1 MKKLL
6 TLLLAML
13 LCVACCMGLTACG
26 GDDNGDGEQNNAK
39 PVLYVYTNSGFAP
52 YEYLSEDGKVVGVDM
67 DIMEEI
73 GEVLGYKIEVRDIDF
88 EQILNEVSNNAAAVG
103 AAGMTQNP
111 DRDQI
116 ALASISYATS
126 VQYAIVPAGTFTSA
140 DLVDGKLPLT
150 KLATLSN
157 KKIGTQTG
165 TTGYYMVDGALAA
178 ATEED
183 PAGELFGT
191 GASVFT
197 YKNAILA
204 SQDIGSSIG
213 SVVIDKLP
221 AQSICEANANL
232 ECFELDAEPESYV
245 LYFNKNATALV
256 AKVNAVLEVMIENG
270 VIDYFTI
277 KHSGGIA

>member
-13 LCVACCMGLTACG
+13 LSVACCMGLTACG
-26 GDDNGDGEQNNAK
+26 GGEDGN
-39 PVLYVYTNSGFAP
+39 VLYVYTNSGFAP
-52 YEYLSEDGKVVGVDM
+52 YEYLDENGKIVGVDM
-67 DIMEEI
+67 DIMNKI
-73 GEVLGYKIEVRDIDF
+73 GDELGYEIEIRDIDF
-88 EQILNEVSNNAAAVG
+88 EQILNEVANNKFAVG
-103 AAGMTQNP
+103 AAGMTKNP

-126 VQYAIVPAGTFTSA
+126 VQYAIVPVGSFTQA
-140 DLVDGKLPLT
+140 DLVDGKLPLA
-150 KLATLSN
+150 KLATLAN

-165 TTGYYMVDGALAA
+165 TTGYYMVDDALLAA
-178 ATEED
+178 DGET
-183 PAGELFGT
+183 PAGVLNGT

-204 SQDIGSSIG
+204 SQDIGSTIG

-221 AQSICEANANL
+221 AQKICQANANL

-245 LYFNKNATALV
+245 LYFNKNATELV
-256 AKVNAVLEVMIENG
+256 AQVNEVLAQLIADG
-270 VIDYFTI
+270 VIDQYTI
-277 KHSGGIA
+277 AHS

>member
-6 TLLLAML
+6 TLLLAMI
-13 LCVACCMGLTACG
+13 LCVGCCMGLTACG
-26 GDDNGDGEQNNAK
+26 GGEEDGN
-39 PVLYVYTNSGFAP
+39 VLYVYTNSGFAP
-52 YEYLSEDGKVVGVDM
+52 YEYLNDEGDVVGVDM
-67 DIMEEI
+67 DIMKKI
-73 GEVLGYKIEVRDIDF
+73 GEELGYEIEIRDIDF
-88 EQILNEVSNNAAAVG
+88 EQILNEVANNKYAVG
-103 AAGMTQNP
+103 AAGMTKDP

-126 VQYAIVPAGTFTSA
+126 VQYAIVAKGSFTSA
-140 DLVDGKLPLT
+140 DLVDGKLPLE

-165 TTGYYMVDGALAA
+165 TTGFYMVDDALLAA
-178 ATEED
+178 DGET
-183 PAGELFGT
+183 PAGVLNGT

-204 SQDIGSSIG
+204 SQDIGTTIG

-221 AQSICEANANL
+221 AQKICQANSNL

-245 LYFNKNATALV
+245 LYFNKQATELV
-256 AKVNAVLEVMIENG
+256 AEVNEVLAQLIADG
-270 VIDYFTI
+270 VIAQYTI
-277 KHSGGIA
+277 AHS